1 MKLIETDSGRGCESP
16 QVHHKH
22 FDTECLC
29 RACIVSTGSRVM
41 KWTVR
46 QCRSRQGWGDS
57 AEEAKNV
64 NANDEQFALA
74 A

>member
-1 MKLIETDSGRGCESP
+1 MIGIILKKIRNKLKKIY
-16 QVHHKH
+16 
-22 FDTECLC
+22 FDGPDTGS
-29 RACIVSTGSRVM
+29 IGSRVR

-46 QCRSRQGWGDS
+46 QCRSRQDRGDPV
-57 AEEAKNV
+57 EDTKTV